1 MRTMVVV
8 ISSLLAFG
16 AVAQSVPPW
25 SGGANNPAGE
35 KGLVFRVDDID
46 NVPDLHGNP
55 QDARLVL
62 YIGGNQF
69 FVLPRLV
76 AGFEKEHPEL
86 AGHIFY
92 ETLPPGILRKQME
105 QNDTITL
112 GNLTFRATPDVYE
125 AGAGV
130 LGEMQKQ
137 GTVEQVVR
145 YATNDLE
152 IMVAAGN
159 PKHIESLKD
168 LAAPSIRLAMPN
180 PATEGIARQIS
191 DALRKAGG
199 ESLAH
204 TVYEAKVQ
212 SGSTILTQ
220 IHHRQTPMW
229 ILQGKC
235 DAGVVWGSEVSFQ
248 RKIGNPISGVPI
260 PVEDNTTAIYAA
272 GVVRGAP
279 HRAAAIAWLTYLQT
293 AEAQAAYGEFGFK
306 PYVAAVP

>member
-1 MRTMVVV
+1 MQTLVVV
-8 ISSLLAFG
+8 ILWLFGLG

-25 SGGANNPAGE
+25 SKGANDPARE
-35 KGLVFRVDDID
+35 KGLVFHVDDID

-55 QDARLVL
+55 EGARLVL
-62 YIGGNQF
+62 YVGGNQF

-105 QNDTITL
+105 HNNTITL
-112 GNLTFRATPDVYE
+112 GNLTVKVTPDVYE
-125 AGAGV
+125 AGASV
-130 LGEMQKQ
+130 LAEMQKQ
-137 GTVEQVVR
+137 GIVEQVAS
-145 YATNDLE
+145 YATNDLA

-180 PATEGIARQIS
+180 PATEGIALQIS
-191 DALRKAGG
+191 DSLRKAGG

-204 TVYEAKVQ
+204 AVYEAKVQ

-248 RKIGNPISGVPI
+248 RKIGNAISGVPI
-260 PVEDNTTAIYAA
+260 PAKENTTAIYAA

-279 HRAAAIAWLTYLQT
+279 HRAAAMAWVAYLQT
-293 AEAQAAYGEFGFK
+293 AEAQAVYGEFGFK
-306 PYVAAVP
+306 PHIAAVP